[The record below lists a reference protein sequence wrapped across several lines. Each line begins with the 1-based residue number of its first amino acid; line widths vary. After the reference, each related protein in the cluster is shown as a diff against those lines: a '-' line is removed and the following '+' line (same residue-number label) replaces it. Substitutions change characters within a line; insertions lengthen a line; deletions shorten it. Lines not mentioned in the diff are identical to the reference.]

1 METLVGMAY
10 KIGDLADHTF
20 VYCRDNGQYFD
31 CFGGHDSTDD
41 RRDICTGVGSY
52 KVANCYR
59 LPMLGLPDTAGVGP
73 YAVDGVCHQAANR
86 FLFSA
91 LTTLN
96 YNVRGYWFSNIV
108 YGTWGI
114 SYPLWLATI
123 YLPCSVSQA
132 VSAAPA
138 APAAM
143 RGAVG
148 TGASDLFK
156 KIQGVYSSVP
166 RMLRGMESRDPVE
179 IARETSVKDMVAHA
193 SFLVPKLDP
202 TKITEIHREFLKER
216 DAVLGDGLKGTAL
229 SDKVNSMMKDVQK
242 ALADSLDHETYR
254 KLSGGIE
261 PGETVD
267 VVDREIAAK
276 AGTLR

>member
-20 VYCRDNGQYFD
+20 VYCRDNDQYFD
-31 CFGGHDSTDD
+31 CFGGHDSLDD
-41 RRDICTGVGSY
+41 RRDICSGVGMY

-59 LPMLGLPDTAGVGP
+59 LPMFGLPDTAGVGP
-73 YAVDGVCHQAANR
+73 YAVDGVCHQATNR

-91 LTTLN
+91 LTMLN
-96 YNVRGYWFSNIV
+96 FYVRGYWFSNFV
-108 YGTWGI
+108 YGTWGK

-123 YLPCSVSQA
+123 YLPCSISQA
-132 VSAAPA
+132 VFAAPTASAAMPVA
-138 APAAM
+138 A
-143 RGAVG
+143 GAN
-148 TGASDLFK
+148 ACDLFK

-166 RMLRGMESRDPVE
+166 MMMRGIESRDPEE
-179 IARETSVKDMVAHA
+179 IAREISVKDMVAHA
-193 SFLVPKLDP
+193 SFLVPELDP

-216 DAVLGDGLKGTAL
+216 DAVLGDKLKGTAL

-242 ALADSLDHETYR
+242 ALADSLDGETYR

-261 PGETVD
+261 PGETIN

-276 AGTLR
+276 AGNLR

>member
-10 KIGDLADHTF
+10 KLGDLADHTF

-31 CFGGHDSTDD
+31 CFGGHESLDD
-41 RRDICTGVGSY
+41 RRDICSGIGLY

-59 LPMLGLPDTAGVGP
+59 LPMFGLPDTAGVGP

-96 YNVRGYWFSNIV
+96 YYVRGYWFSNIV
-108 YGTWGI
+108 YGTWGK

-123 YLPCSVSQA
+123 YLPCSISQA
-132 VSAAPA
+132 VSAAPV

-143 RGAVG
+143 PIAVG
-148 TGASDLFK
+148 ANASDLFK

-166 RMLRGMESRDPVE
+166 RLMRGTESRDPEE
-179 IARETSVKDMVAHA
+179 IAREISVKDMVAHA
-193 SFLVPKLDP
+193 SFIVPELDP
-202 TKITEIHREFLKER
+202 IKITEIHREFLKER
-216 DAVLGDGLKGTAL
+216 DAVFGEGLKGTAL

-242 ALADSLDHETYR
+242 ALADSLDSDTYR

-261 PGETVD
+261 PGETIN

>member
-10 KIGDLADHTF
+10 KLGDLADHTF

-31 CFGGHDSTDD
+31 CFGGHESLDD
-41 RRDICTGVGSY
+41 RRDICSGVGLY

-59 LPMLGLPDTAGVGP
+59 LPMFGLPDTAGVGP

-96 YNVRGYWFSNIV
+96 YYVRGYWFSNIV
-108 YGTWGI
+108 YGTWGK

-123 YLPCSVSQA
+123 YLPCSISQA
-132 VSAAPA
+132 VSAAPV

-143 RGAVG
+143 PVAVG
-148 TGASDLFK
+148 ANASDLFK

-166 RMLRGMESRDPVE
+166 RLMRGTESRDPEE
-179 IARETSVKDMVAHA
+179 IAREISVKDMVAHA
-193 SFLVPKLDP
+193 SFIVPELDP
-202 TKITEIHREFLKER
+202 IKITEIHREFLKER
-216 DAVLGDGLKGTAL
+216 DAVFGEGLKGTAL

-242 ALADSLDHETYR
+242 ALADSLDSDTYR

-261 PGETVD
+261 PGETIN